1 MDATARS
8 PLATPTEQLM
18 DAPVVGFAGITH
30 LGMVS
35 GIAIAALGLV
45 LSDMTGKRA

>member
-1 MDATARS
+1 MPPPPGVLS
-8 PLATPTEQLM
+8 CNPTEQPM